1 MNDLIYVCAP
11 SPLQYGVASGLTQMD
26 RSFYEARKKQ
36 QRKSSK
42 EKAMYL
48 LEQTG
53 LASVRGE
60 AFFHNGGG
68 KNLVRFCF
76 AKSEQ
81 ELQDACKR
89 LE

>member
-1 MNDLIYVCAP
+1 LRSIA
-11 SPLQYGVASGLTQMD
+11 LTVWRRF
-26 RSFYEARKKQ
+26 RSYADGSFVLRSQEKAAKKKQ